1 MFEGERISVRSL
13 VEFIMR
19 SGDLDNR
26 IAAAPEQAMREGSR
40 MHRKLQQAQ
49 GEGYRAEV
57 ALKVCCALDGET
69 SVIVEGRAD
78 GIYQGRIPGK
88 GWFSEKELVQGIQA
102 ELFDRADGESGTAA
116 EEAEEAKNGRQEE
129 G

>member
-1 MFEGERISVRSL
+1 MFEGERIPVRSL

-57 ALKVCCALDGET
+57 ALKVSCALDEAT

-78 GIYQGRIPGK
+78 GIYEGRIPGK
-88 GWFSEKELVQGIQA
+88 GWFSEKDLSQGIQA
-102 ELFDRADGESGTAA
+102 ELFMDADRPPYPIIDEIKG
-116 EEAEEAKNGRQEE
+116 
-129 G
+129 